1 MLIKIRMISGFVFS
15 LVLAG
20 GSSAWGGPLA
30 PCIKAVSSANGNF
43 LAISNFDWEPVTKG
57 IAHRVTRVT
66 LQVIPRERFIN
77 EKDRLD
83 SAGTFWGD
91 WTQWSVVLNSQTSPF
106 SLGCPLSLISND
118 AEFMVVIGGCF
129 DYCLRIYE
137 RRDHPGS
144 PLGHGP
150 DVGIFV
156 KNILLSDLWPVDRVA
171 ADRAMTHTDES
182 PQWFAGGTFEFS
194 EDCRELIHKT
204 RWGNVVRIRLA
215 DGSISK
221 D

>member
-1 MLIKIRMISGFVFS
+1 MIRWFVLPSFF
-15 LVLAG
+15 AC
-20 GSSAWGGPLA
+20 APNAFGGPLP
-30 PCIKAVSSANGNF
+30 PCVKVVSSANGNF
-43 LAISNFDWEPVTKG
+43 LVISETELQPKAGDQALHV
-57 IAHRVTRVT
+57 R
-66 LQVIPRERFIN
+66 QVILKVIPKEKFIN
-77 EKDRLD
+77 SKDRL
-83 SAGTFWGD
+83 AAPGTFWGD
-91 WTQWSVVLNSQTSPF
+91 WTQWSVVLNSQSSPF

-118 AEFMVVIGGCF
+118 SEFMVIVGGCF

-144 PLGHGP
+144 PLGRGP
-150 DVGIFV
+150 DLGIFV
-156 KNILLSDLWPVDRVA
+156 KNISLRDLWPANRVA
-171 ADRAMTHTDES
+171 NDRAMSQTDES

-215 DGSISK
+215 DGPISK